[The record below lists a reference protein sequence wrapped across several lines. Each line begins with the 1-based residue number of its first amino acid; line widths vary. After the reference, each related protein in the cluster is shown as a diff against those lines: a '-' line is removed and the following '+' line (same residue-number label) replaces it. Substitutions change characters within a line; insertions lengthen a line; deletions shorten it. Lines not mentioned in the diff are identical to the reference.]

1 MLYLTSWTNLNYLQ
15 QEGDGHLVLEASGAE
30 ILHGVRPFVVV
41 HFTEH
46 VVQLQGPELVTQVRD
61 SRVVGR

>member
-1 MLYLTSWTNLNYLQ
+1 MDDVVYLMSWTNLNYLQ
-15 QEGDGHLVLEASGAE
+15 QEGDGHLVLEALRAE

-46 VVQLQGPELVTQVRD
+46 VVQLQGPELVT
-61 SRVVGR
+61 